1 MLGNNFHVQNF
12 RFGSFVLIHRDES
25 LVPLGSANSP
35 RAGRIARFS
44 RDTTLDFGE
53 EIAEKGFEGGDRQSN
68 QRGPDFSGLD
78 SQEGVI
84 VPGFIGLPLTP
95 DDEIDSG
102 AGDAD
107 NTGKREQLA
116 LVTWGRKHWLSLTE
130 HQVTEAMR
138 VGSSLRWYL
147 GAN

>member
-1 MLGNNFHVQNF
+1 MLGNNFYVQNF

-44 RDTTLDFGE
+44 RDTTLHFGE
-53 EIAEKGFEGGDRQSN
+53 EIAEKGFEGGDRQSD
-68 QRGPDFSGLD
+68 QCGPDFSGLD
-78 SQEGVI
+78 SQEGVVI
-84 VPGFIGLPLTP
+84 PRFVSLPFTP
-95 DDEIDSG
+95 DDKIDAG

-116 LVTWGRKHWLSLTE
+116 LVAWERK
-130 HQVTEAMR
+130 Q
-138 VGSSLRWYL
+138 
-147 GAN
+147 